1 MAFNGGREVVH
12 CAIDGQQWDALDP
25 GVRFVHGDGRWECVD
40 EVACFDR
47 RAAQGVPSDVLFTHE
62 AIWGLRWAFGQMP
75 PARPGK

>member
-1 MAFNGGREVVH
+1 VSFNGGREVVY

-47 RAAQGVPSDVLFTHE
+47 LHRSEVPVELDEL
-62 AIWGLRWAFGQMP
+62 ALRRIGHAFGQMP